1 VMAFYSMAFQGMA
14 PFGSLLAGG
23 LAALIGAP
31 YTVMTGGIA
40 CIGGSIWFVR
50 QLPGIREAIR
60 PIYRKLGILPEI
72 AIGVQNATELQA
84 PPRG

>member
-1 VMAFYSMAFQGMA
+1 
-14 PFGSLLAGG
+14 
-23 LAALIGAP
+23 
-31 YTVMTGGIA
+31 
-40 CIGGSIWFVR
+40 
-50 QLPGIREAIR
+50 LPGIREAIR